1 MNKHDLDGGWHPADH
16 RTSHLDFAEVTM
28 RKFLFAL
35 CAPLLLAACMVP
47 SLGGLLGNTAAPAPL
62 ERTVIDDK
70 ALRAAWQTFDTA
82 LDAINLA
89 IDACETVNFRPT
101 ACLRVKPGT
110 ASANSLAD
118 AIVKVKTGLQGAE
131 HAAAAGS
138 AKDYGTALA
147 EANAAL
153 GDIKLLMKGTN
164 Q

>member
-1 MNKHDLDGGWHPADH
+1 MKRFITIL
-16 RTSHLDFAEVTM
+16 LM
-28 RKFLFAL
+28 
-35 CAPLLLAACMVP
+35 PLLLSACVLP
-47 SLGGLLGNTAAPAPL
+47 SLGGLLGGVTSPAPL

-70 ALRAAWQTFDTA
+70 ALRAAWQTFDAA

-89 IDACETVNFRPT
+89 IDACEMVSFKPA
-101 ACLRVKPGT
+101 ACKRIQPGT
-110 ASANSLAD
+110 ASANAIAD
-118 AIVKVKTGLQGAE
+118 VIIKVKVGLQGAE

-153 GDIKLLMKGTN
+153 GDLKLLMKGTST